1 MFKKTIIFIT
11 LIGLSITLC
20 GCVALL
26 AGAAGGA
33 GTAYWLSGKLAQD
46 FNAPY
51 SRAIQAAH
59 NALDALKLPVTKETA
74 TTEVTQIISK
84 YTNGATI
91 WIDIKLTTQTAT
103 NIAVRVGAK
112 GDKEAERKI
121 MTKISKYL

>member
-26 AGAAGGA
+26 AGAVGGA
-33 GTAYWLSGKLAQD
+33 GTAYWFSGKLTQD

-51 SRAIQAAH
+51 SRAIQAVH
-59 NALDALKLPVTKETA
+59 SALDALKLPITKETT
-74 TTEVTQIISK
+74 TTEVTQILSK
-84 YTNGATI
+84 YSNGATI
-91 WIDIKLTTQTAT
+91 WIDIKLTTQAAT

-112 GDKEAERKI
+112 GNKEAERKI
-121 MTKISKYL
+121 MEKISKYL